1 MELALA
7 PIMIPIATG
16 YAMLCHIHRQVSR
29 YMPNVVSMDEANAT
43 TFTVLLDDQSNRP
56 RYNVLDGANE
66 VKYVF
71 EGSRLTRGLYNF
83 IRCGPDRNQTPIG
96 NISVGVWSSFR
107 VFKTRVPDSLH
118 ELTQIAIGLNNVKH
132 QADAL
137 DNYRMTELIDGS
149 VFQWSKRGKV
159 LERVYNLGQKDS
171 EVRDRLATVSLLP
184 ANKGYRITIDNS
196 KMSNDIALMTSMIS
210 YLDQWNTMF
219 GVGGIYMPVSYGE
232 MPWRRV

>member
-1 MELALA
+1 MELAIA

-16 YAMLCHIHRQVSR
+16 YAMLCHFHRQVSR
-29 YMPNVVSMDEANAT
+29 YVPNVVSMDEDNVT

-56 RYNVLDGANE
+56 RYKVLDGANE
-66 VKYVF
+66 VRYAF
-71 EGSRLTRGLYNF
+71 EGSRLTRGLYSFN
-83 IRCGPDRNQTPIG
+83 RYEPDQKQTPIG

-107 VFKTRVPDSLH
+107 VFKPRFPATVH
-118 ELTQIAIGLNNVKH
+118 ELTQVAIGLNHVKH

-184 ANKGYRITIDNS
+184 ASKGYRITIDNS

-210 YLDQWNTMF
+210 HLDQWNTMF
-219 GVGGIYMPVSYGE
+219 GVGGIYMPGLNGE
-232 MPWRRV
+232 LPWRRV